1 MGRGGEQG
9 IDPAEEARKAR
20 LEEEGR
26 ITFPQAVEEYI
37 SKHIKKHRRAKDTER
52 ELRNYLVPKWERKA
66 LANITKADVR
76 KLIEEIMD
84 RGAERQAH
92 NI

>member
-1 MGRGGEQG
+1 
-9 IDPAEEARKAR
+9 
-20 LEEEGR
+20 
-26 ITFPQAVEEYI
+26 VEEYI